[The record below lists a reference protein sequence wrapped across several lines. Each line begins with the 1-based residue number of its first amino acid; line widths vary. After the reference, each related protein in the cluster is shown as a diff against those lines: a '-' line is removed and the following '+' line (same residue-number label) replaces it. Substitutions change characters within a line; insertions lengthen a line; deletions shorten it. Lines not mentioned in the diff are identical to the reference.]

1 MRYLVVLLLML
12 SSNAWAQVIARDQN
26 GDYVFNKATYLAS
39 DLLHDYATLEGLNL
53 VLSTDFKDVNLHIE
67 GPRKLAKQDMA
78 NYVSIVLYQ
87 VDGSVVRTAD
97 SKFLNVIHARDNRYM
112 TLPTFESIE
121 NVPQD
126 YNHVQFSHQLKHI
139 KAAELTWNLR
149 PFMSRYGRIIDDN
162 YSNSIHITDMGVN
175 VHRLMAIVKFM
186 DTESFVKR
194 LDEVEAIN
202 KKNEQVIKS
211 ERSLV
216 DVINGNQGLF
226 LLVFLIIGSIIGFGL
241 RGYTMKRIEGGW

>member
-1 MRYLVVLLLML
+1 MKIFLGLFLLANTAL
-12 SSNAWAQVIARDQN
+12 AQVLVRDAG
-26 GDYVFNKATYLAS
+26 GDYVFNKKTYKAS
-39 DLLHDYATLEGLNL
+39 ELLHDYATLEGLNL
-53 VLSTDFKDVNLHIE
+53 VLSTDFKDVSLNIE
-67 GPRKLAKQDMA
+67 GPRKMAKDAMA

-97 SKFLNVIHARDNRYM
+97 TKFLNVIHARDNRYM
-112 TLPTFESIE
+112 TLPVFSEIE
-121 NVPQD
+121 KVPKD
-126 YNHVQFSHQLKHI
+126 YNHVQFSHQLQHI

-186 DTESFVKR
+186 DTQAFVKR
-194 LDEVEAIN
+194 LEEVEAIN

-211 ERSLV
+211 EKSLV
-216 DVINGNQGLF
+216 DIINGNQGLF